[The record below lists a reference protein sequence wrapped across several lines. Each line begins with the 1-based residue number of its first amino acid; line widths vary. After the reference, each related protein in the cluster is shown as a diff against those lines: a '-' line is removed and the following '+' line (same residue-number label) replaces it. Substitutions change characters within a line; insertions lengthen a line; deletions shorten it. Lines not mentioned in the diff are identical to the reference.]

1 MIINNTASA
10 CGYGNHSNTSSE
22 VGPVSG
28 SGLGSVIGPVTVWQ
42 LVRPDLPVRS
52 GVRPDPKRGG
62 PAVQPDLNLEGPVI
76 YAVDLAIFELLLLCN
91 VISVRFL
98 TRYVSRTVRK

>member
-28 SGLGSVIGPVTVWQ
+28 SGLGSVIGPVTV
-42 LVRPDLPVRS
+42 RPELPVRS
-52 GVRPDPKRGG
+52 GPASGRTQREEVR
-62 PAVQPDLNLEGPVI
+62 PDLNLEGPV
-76 YAVDLAIFELLLLCN
+76 VP
-91 VISVRFL
+91 
-98 TRYVSRTVRK
+98 